1 MIKHGMW
8 ETGVYILIFLSSLKL
23 AVDTYFWKLD
33 ETSDIIQASLQIDF
47 IFNYLFIAEML
58 FKLMAM
64 GLIMDEGS
72 YLRDSWN

>member
-1 MIKHGMW
+1 
-8 ETGVYILIFLSSLKL
+8 LKL